1 MRQYK
6 QKRDEAKKRRL
17 RYLRNKS
24 DQKRKAL
31 RRYKTR
37 GRLNV
42 KMRERR
48 KNYRENPK
56 KFRRG
61 PPRPYKREEKKA
73 AALWYHGSPKRF
85 EGMETSVRHTFG
97 RTPSEVPL
105 FFSPSKSFAKGY
117 APGPDGTIYTARLK
131 WRKVFDGGDL
141 YTNTPYWP
149 PEYDDL
155 TPDGKELY
163 EDLAAGRIF
172 SGVGEDDWSVFGDSQ
187 GLFANILNNHYDVI
201 ETTEFKKWLKKNS
214 YDAAYV
220 TGDGEI
226 NVFVFSP
233 QQVEIVGVESARG
246 TRAASAAE
254 RVATRYRE
262 AEGII
267 FYYNIDDNPAN
278 SEIKQPG
285 KDVNYRAVSPTT
297 YELMPDDRDGVGPA
311 QAPPSDQSEDV
322 PPASSRV
329 IPDAMK
335 NTLEDQLA
343 QVRLAAATIPQIL
356 GNCGPLVT
364 SRAKKVQYRR
374 LRLSKSG
381 LSRWEATGS
390 SGEKYIIRLK
400 PIKKGNTKY
409 IWKLP
414 VKVSC
419 SCPFFRWQGP
429 EHWAKT
435 NDYLWGR
442 PRGTA
447 SFPVIRD
454 PIGEHWACKH
464 VIAVLELAKKQQK
477 QWRIASTSQWS
488 YDGPLA
494 PLPDPGRVAARY
506 AARHLM
512 WHGTAGKN
520 LRGILKQGLLPSGT
534 PKVFGEEI
542 TDHGGLSIKTHGG
555 VYLTDNWMTAY
566 SAAGTSGRAAIGVK
580 SGPVKSRVMV
590 GVTIDD
596 RSPEV
601 LADEDDVLKIAERLV
616 GRAYHDLRSSNHVFA
631 PLLYGDWEHWKGGW
645 KPQHLEDVARAISKG
660 DLSAGVGRFMEQ
672 VFSYWPKA
680 AAGYKARKPQVDKAV
695 GNLLRAFAAHM
706 VEQGL
711 SKTTSAIEEALEKN
725 IEGVP
730 KYYDDPKDIEERI
743 TLYRDHQRLLR
754 NPPAMFKNTFG
765 GLKKATQ
772 VVSSLI
778 PEMASASKPNWSR
791 HNLRFMQP
799 ITYRGKNRILMV
811 AEIQEPTEKGM
822 WKYATIVFHY
832 GTQKWREFIKPYSQ
846 RIGPT
851 YRVVDGEGK
860 LISWSLASG
869 DEWPE
874 ALWGPPPRAVA

>member
-1 MRQYK
+1 M
-6 QKRDEAKKRRL
+6 KKRR
-17 RYLRNKS
+17 
-24 DQKRKAL
+24 
-31 RRYKTR
+31 
-37 GRLNV
+37 
-42 KMRERR
+42 E
-48 KNYRENPK
+48 NYRENPK

-73 AALWYHGSPKRF
+73 AALWYHGSPERF

-97 RTPSEVPL
+97 LTPSEVPL
-105 FFSPSKSFAKGY
+105 FFSSSKSFAKGY

-131 WRKVFDGGDL
+131 WRKVFDGAAL

-163 EDLAAGRIF
+163 DDLAAGRIF

-187 GLFANILNNHYDVI
+187 GLFANILHNHYDVI
-201 ETTEFKKWLKKNS
+201 ETSEFKKWLKKNS

-233 QQVEIVGVESARG
+233 KQVEIVGVEGARG
-246 TRAASAAE
+246 TRAASVAE
-254 RVATRYRE
+254 RVAARHRE

-267 FYYNIDDNPAN
+267 FYYEIDDNPAN

-285 KDVNYRAVSPTT
+285 KDVNYRAEGPTT
-297 YELMPDDRDGVGPA
+297 YRLVTDDQSGV
-311 QAPPSDQSEDV
+311 APGQGFPSDQTENV

-343 QVRLAAATIPQIL
+343 QVRLAAATMPEIL
-356 GNCGPLVT
+356 SNCGPLVT
-364 SRAKKVQYRR
+364 SRSKKVQYRR
-374 LRLSKSG
+374 LRRAKSG
-381 LSRWEATGS
+381 LTRWEATGS

-400 PIKKGNTKY
+400 PLKKGNTKY
-409 IWKLP
+409 MWKLP

-447 SFPVIRD
+447 SLPVIRD

-477 QWRIASTSQWS
+477 VWRVASGEQWS

-494 PLPDPGRVAARY
+494 PLADPGRVAARY

-520 LRGILKQGLLPSGT
+520 LRGILKQGLVPAGT
-534 PKVFGEEI
+534 GKVFGDEI

-580 SGPVKSRVMV
+580 SGPVKSKVMV
-590 GVTIDD
+590 GVSIED
-596 RSPEV
+596 RSPDV

-616 GRAYHDLRSSNHVFA
+616 GRAYHDLRINDRVFA
-631 PLLYGDWEHWKGGW
+631 PLIDGRWEHWKGGW
-645 KPQHLEDVARAISKG
+645 IPEHLGDLEEAIAKG
-660 DLSAGVGRFMEQ
+660 DLSSGVSRFVEG
-672 VFSYWPKA
+672 VLSYWPKA
-680 AAGYKARKPQVDKAV
+680 AAGYKAKKPQVDKAV
-695 GNLLRAFAAHM
+695 ARLLRAFAAHM

-711 SKTTSAIEEALEKN
+711 DKTTPAIEEALGKN
-725 IEGVP
+725 IESAP
-730 KYYDDPKDIEERI
+730 KFYDDPVELAERLEI
-743 TLYRDHQRLLR
+743 YQESLRLLH
-754 NPPAMFKNTFG
+754 NPPVLFKGTFAE
-765 GLKKATQ
+765 LNKATRE
-772 VVSSLI
+772 VSALI
-778 PEMASASKPNWSR
+778 PEMASASKDNWSR
-791 HNLRFMQP
+791 HNLRSMVP

-811 AEIQEPTEKGM
+811 AEIQAPTEKGM

-832 GTQKWREFIKPYSQ
+832 GEQKWREFIKPYSQ
-846 RIGPT
+846 RIGQT
-851 YRVVDGEGK
+851 YRVVDAKGK
-860 LISWSLASG
+860 LISWSLGSS

-874 ALWGPPPRAVA
+874 DLWGPPPREAA